1 MSSLKSPSLQ
11 VVTRKGT
18 LEPLD
23 ISIVRKRLESLSFG
37 LNLEFVNLDIVVH
50 KVEQG
55 VHDKITSVE
64 LDNLAA
70 ETCAYMVRPRLV
82 RTSSTLTTASLPPE
96 SQSTTSGSRPG
107 PPSGK
112 SHTCSTTARTSAA
125 ERPRCSIKRSTT
137 SSSRTTR
144 NWIRLSTSSAT
155 LASTSSGSRRW
166 KGPTCSR
173 STETSSR
180 GLSICSCGC
189 P

>member
-1 MSSLKSPSLQ
+1 MSKVKSPSLQ

-70 ETCAYMVRPRLV
+70 ETCAYMVSPLLV
-82 RTSSTLTTASLPPE
+82 RTSSILTIASLPPE
-96 SQSTTSGSRPG
+96 WQSTISGSRPG

-112 SHTCSTTARTSAA
+112 SLIFSTIAKISVE
-125 ERPRCSIKRSTT
+125 ERLRCLIRRSMA
-137 SSSRTTR
+137 SSNRITR
-144 NWIRLSTSSAT
+144 NWIRLLTFSAT
-155 LASTSSGSRRW
+155 LPLTSSGSRPY
-166 KGPTCSR
+166 KGRTCSK
-173 STETSSR
+173 SMGTS
-180 GLSICSCGC
+180 
-189 P
+189 